1 MTEHLFPLW
10 VQDFEND
17 QLPLTD
23 RLEAASRLLMAGHP
37 AADAA
42 IVRFLDLADS
52 ETNLGLRFRELVVT
66 QGAAVDALCVLLW
79 EPDPAMQLAAADS
92 LREIGDPEVV
102 PELAAILAS
111 QRAHLSRD
119 VDLIIALIE
128 ALGGC
133 WRIGDSSVA
142 LAVVDA
148 LSDSEEDIRDA
159 AGGVLRQLGHDAAA
173 ATPHLVSLLAAADFS
188 QRFEAV
194 ELLPQ
199 LTAPHIYAPHL
210 IGVLQSDDDSLLRWM
225 ALHELQSIEQPSPE
239 IRMALEA
246 AQFDLGIQEYAA
258 AA

>member
-1 MTEHLFPLW
+1 MTEHQFTLW
-10 VQDFEND
+10 IQDFEND
-17 QLPLTD
+17 QLPLTE
-23 RLEAASRLLMAGHP
+23 RLEAASRLLMADHRD
-37 AADAA
+37 ADLAV
-42 IVRFLDLADS
+42 VRFLDLAGS
-52 ETNLGLRFRELVVT
+52 ETELGLRYRELVVT

-79 EPDPAMQLAAADS
+79 EAEPSLQLAAADS

-102 PELAAILAS
+102 PELAAILAK
-111 QRAHLSRD
+111 QRASLSRD

-148 LSDSEEDIRDA
+148 LTDREEDIRDA
-159 AGGVLRQLGHDAAA
+159 AGGVLRQLGSDAAA
-173 ATPHLVSLLAAADFS
+173 AAPHLITLLSAPDFT

-199 LTAPHIYAPHL
+199 LTSPRLYAPHL
-210 IGVLQSDDDSLLRWM
+210 ARVLQADEDSLLRWM
-225 ALHELQSIEQPSPE
+225 ALHELQSIEHPSPD

-246 AQFDLGIQEYAA
+246 AQFDTGIQEYAVA
-258 AA
+258 A